1 MKRLDIRIT
10 DRLDAAL
17 GTLKTDTER
26 SKTEVVH
33 DAVALLDWARV
44 VYGRGNVIG
53 EINPD
58 SGTVATVF
66 AMPMFVGEVPSRP
79 DEQSQNREPA
89 VKHDI
94 WTSVF
99 REACTKEALPEELA
113 NKLMTVIRQA
123 LDGVELNVEEE
134 SFDLVHGARV
144 SHVGVHRRKRKDGA
158 RVSHVGVHT
167 GLDVPNIVRRK
178 RKDKVT

>member
-10 DRLDAAL
+10 DRLDTAL
-17 GTLKTDTER
+17 ESLKVDTER

-58 SGTVATVF
+58 SGTVVTVF

-94 WTSVF
+94 WTPVF

-113 NKLMTVIRQA
+113 DKLMAIIRQA
-123 LDGVELNVEEE
+123 LDGELNVEEE
-134 SFDLVHGARV
+134 SLDLVHGPRV
-144 SHVGVHRRKRKDGA
+144 WHT
-158 RVSHVGVHT
+158 GVHT
-167 GLDVPNIVRRK
+167 GLDVPNVVRRK

>member
-17 GTLKTDTER
+17 ETLKIDTER

-33 DAVALLDWARV
+33 DAVAILDWARV

-58 SGTVATVF
+58 SGVVVTVF

-89 VKHDI
+89 VEHDK
-94 WTSVF
+94 WVTLF
-99 REACTKEALPEELA
+99 RAACAEKELSAELA
-113 NKLMTVIRQA
+113 DELLTTIGQPMGWVKVP
-123 LDGVELNVEEE
+123 VEKED
-134 SFDLVHGARV
+134 FDLVDGPKVLKVV
-144 SHVGVHRRKRKDGA
+144 STHSDLHVSSVVKKRRKA
-158 RVSHVGVHT
+158 
-167 GLDVPNIVRRK
+167 
-178 RKDKVT
+178 KDKVT